1 MSQEKNKKIGFIG
14 LGLMGKPMA
23 LNIAKANFPLIV
35 YDVREEPLA
44 ELAKLG
50 AKVAKSAKE
59 VGRESDIVVVMA
71 SSYSQVKEAAFPP
84 EGALG
89 GMRSGS
95 TLIITST
102 ILPRE
107 VEEVE
112 KIAKQSGVVVIDS
125 PVSGGT
131 SRAEEGTLTFM
142 AGGDEEA
149 MRNSEDVLQAMG
161 QHIYHVGKVGQGQA
175 VKIINQI
182 LVSANIISVAEAMVM
197 AKKLG
202 LDLPKLVDI
211 ISNSGGNS
219 SVFRI
224 MAPQMIAGD
233 FTARAAVNLLTKDT
247 GIIMK
252 TGLEL
257 EVPLPISSIS
267 YQMWRMAEARGLGQQ
282 DASALVK
289 VLGEI
294 AGVKFGDA

>member
-35 YDVREEPLA
+35 YDVREEPLD

-59 VGRESDIVVVMA
+59 VGRESDIVVVMV

-142 AGGDEEA
+142 VGGDEEA

-202 LDLPKLVDI
+202 LNLPKLVDI
-211 ISNSGGNS
+211 ISNSGGDS

-224 MAPQMIAGD
+224 MAPLMIAGD

>member
-23 LNIAKANFPLIV
+23 LNIAKANFPLMV

-59 VGRESDIVVVMA
+59 VGRESDIVVVMV

-142 AGGDEEA
+142 VGGDEEA
-149 MRNSEDVLQAMG
+149 MRNSQDVLQAMG

-182 LVSANIISVAEAMVM
+182 LVSANIVSVAEAMVM

-202 LDLPKLVDI
+202 LNLPKLVDI
-211 ISNSGGNS
+211 ISNSGGDS
-219 SVFRI
+219 SVFRK

-233 FTARAAVNLLTKDT
+233 FTTKAAVNLFTKDT

-267 YQMWRMAEARGLGQQ
+267 YQVWRMAEARGLGQQ
-282 DASALVK
+282 DASVLVK

-294 AGVKFGDA
+294 AGVKFGDG

>member
-1 MSQEKNKKIGFIG
+1 MGQVKNKKIGFIG

-23 LNIAKANFPLIV
+23 LNIAKANFPLAV
-35 YDVREEPLA
+35 YDIREEPLA

-59 VGRESDIVVVMA
+59 LGRENDIIVVMV
-71 SSYSQVKEAAFPP
+71 SNYPQVKEAVLPP
-84 EGALG
+84 EGVLG
-89 GMRSGS
+89 GMQSGS

-102 ILPRE
+102 LLPRE
-107 VEEVE
+107 VGEVE

-142 AGGDEEA
+142 TGGDEDTV
-149 MRNSEDVLQAMG
+149 RNIEDVLKAMG

-175 VKIINQI
+175 AKMINQI

-257 EVPLPISSIS
+257 EVPLPISSVS
-267 YQMWRMAEARGLGQQ
+267 YQVWKMAEARGLSQQ
-282 DASALVK
+282 DASAVVK
-289 VLGEI
+289 LLGEI
-294 AGVKFGDA
+294 AGVKFGDG

>member
-23 LNIAKANFPLIV
+23 LNIAKANFPLMV

-59 VGRESDIVVVMA
+59 VGRESDIVVVMV

-142 AGGDEEA
+142 VGGDEEA
-149 MRNSEDVLQAMG
+149 MRNSQDVLQAMG

-182 LVSANIISVAEAMVM
+182 LVSANIVSVAEAMVM

-202 LDLPKLVDI
+202 LNLHKLVDI
-211 ISNSGGNS
+211 ISNSGGDS
-219 SVFRI
+219 SVFRK

-233 FTARAAVNLLTKDT
+233 FTTKAAVNLFTKDT

-267 YQMWRMAEARGLGQQ
+267 YQVWRMAEARGLGQQ
-282 DASALVK
+282 DASVLVK

-294 AGVKFGDA
+294 AGVKFGDG